1 MDGNRKSERG
11 GRGKNTEVIPY
22 RAFPSLSK
30 KQTGEGIQPSPV
42 RDLTAQRQ
50 TSGSGLHGLSDFFMQ
65 PMLPG
70 KEKSRRRSDEDGGV
84 RTNQNACGNRPGEV
98 FHGRTSKEVQAHQHG
113 QRGKRGQNSTES
125 VWLMASFMICEALS
139 FGSEKRRNSR
149 MRSNTII
156 LSLME
161 YPPPSTTRQYE

>member
-1 MDGNRKSERG
+1 MVETGKAKEADGKRTRRLLIEPFPLFPNRP
-11 GRGKNTEVIPY
+11 GK
-22 RAFPSLSK
+22 AFSLP
-30 KQTGEGIQPSPV
+30 G
-42 RDLTAQRQ
+42 QRFNGSTQ

-70 KEKSRRRSDEDGGV
+70 EEKSRRRSDEDGGV

-113 QRGKRGQNSTES
+113 QRGKRGQNSTEN

-161 YPPPSTTRQYE
+161 YPATVNNAPI